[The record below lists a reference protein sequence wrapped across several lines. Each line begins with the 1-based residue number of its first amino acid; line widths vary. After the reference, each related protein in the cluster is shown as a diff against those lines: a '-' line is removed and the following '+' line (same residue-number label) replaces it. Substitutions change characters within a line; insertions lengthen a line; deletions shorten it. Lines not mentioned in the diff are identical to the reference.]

1 MSDKP
6 SDNPGYVTR
15 AECAR
20 ITTDMKKKLDTIQTA
35 LVGEDMRGGLVKDV
49 GDLKKEKSTVV
60 EILRNLVVPII
71 VALATAWFVSGM
83 PH

>member
-1 MSDKP
+1 MERKTK
-6 SDNPGYVTR
+6 DNPSYVTR
-15 AECAR
+15 AECAL

-60 EILRNLVVPII
+60 EILKNVVVPII
-71 VALATAWFVSGM
+71 VALVSVWFFSGM